1 MDGLASLLKQLAEAV
16 LWPFD
21 MMPRRLG
28 LVMFSVVTG
37 LLLLLLVGKVTP
49 QNRLKHAREQMS
61 SAIYELRLFLD
72 SPRRIFM
79 AQARLVLWSLNYLAF
94 LLPAFVVLL
103 PVLALLYGPLEVR
116 YGLQP
121 LRADQNVLVRVE
133 LKEPAPSA
141 EQATVDGGE
150 NVRLAAPPVLIAD
163 EPALYLKVAVAETG
177 QHRIRI
183 QGPGWDVDKRISAD
197 PSPEAKVSAE
207 RRAGLSHL
215 LALGTEAPLPS
226 DGPVTAVTIAHT
238 ARTQNWGGVDLP
250 WWLVWLLVAT
260 AVALAFKKRF
270 GVTL

>member
-1 MDGLASLLKQLAEAV
+1 MDGLASVLKQLAEV
-16 LWPFD
+16 LLWPFD

-37 LLLLLLVGKVTP
+37 LLLLLLVGKITP

-121 LRADQNVLVRVE
+121 LRADQTVLVRVE
-133 LKEPAPSA
+133 LKEPMPAA

-150 NVRLAAPPVLIAD
+150 NVRLAAPPVLVVD
-163 EPALYLKVAVAETG
+163 EPALYLRLGVAETG

-183 QGPGWDVDKRISAD
+183 QAPGWEVDKRIRPIPTPMPRSA
-197 PSPEAKVSAE
+197 PSA
-207 RRAGLSHL
+207 
-215 LALGTEAPLPS
+215 
-226 DGPVTAVTIAHT
+226 
-238 ARTQNWGGVDLP
+238 ARG
-250 WWLVWLLVAT
+250 
-260 AVALAFKKRF
+260 
-270 GVTL
+270 